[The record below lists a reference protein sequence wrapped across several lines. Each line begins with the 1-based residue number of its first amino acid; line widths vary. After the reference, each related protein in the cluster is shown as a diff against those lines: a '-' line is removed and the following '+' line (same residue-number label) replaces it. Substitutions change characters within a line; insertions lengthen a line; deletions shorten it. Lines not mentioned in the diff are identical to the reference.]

1 MIKYKLNITD
11 CYPQVICLDNN
22 IGLKSYF
29 SILDIIK
36 KKENSSILLNNMVIN
51 IDDELW
57 YGVITK
63 TNSNSIVARALNS
76 LDVDGLD
83 IFTLMMQRAELTI
96 SGIKCVYIKL
106 STDTDN
112 YYHSIGNE
120 FCVGD
125 KHIWLAGYCS
135 DFENT
140 AINIML
146 VFDGEI
152 HLNFHES
159 DIVIESINFNSYINF
174 YNVND
179 FNKANDSFISL
190 KKTRIENLGF
200 NNVKSELL
208 RFDNNIKYFDYSE
221 TGNVAIK
228 NYNV

>member
-1 MIKYKLNITD
+1 MIRYKLNITD

-22 IGLKSYF
+22 IGLRSYF
-29 SILDIIK
+29 SILDIIN
-36 KKENSSILLNNMVIN
+36 KKENPSILLNNMVIN
-51 IDDELW
+51 IDDESW

-63 TNSNSIVARALNS
+63 KNSNSIVTRALNS
-76 LDVDGLD
+76 LDVNDLD

-106 STDTDN
+106 LTDTDN

-140 AINIML
+140 TINIML

-174 YNVND
+174 DNVND

-190 KKTRIENLGF
+190 KEIRIEDLGF
-200 NNVKSELL
+200 NNIKSELL
-208 RFDNNIKYFDYSE
+208 EFNNNIKYFDYSE

>member
-1 MIKYKLNITD
+1 
-11 CYPQVICLDNN
+11 
-22 IGLKSYF
+22 
-29 SILDIIK
+29 
-36 KKENSSILLNNMVIN
+36 
-51 IDDELW
+51 
-57 YGVITK
+57 
-63 TNSNSIVARALNS
+63 
-76 LDVDGLD
+76 
-83 IFTLMMQRAELTI
+83 
-96 SGIKCVYIKL
+96 
-106 STDTDN
+106 
-112 YYHSIGNE
+112 
-120 FCVGD
+120 
-125 KHIWLAGYCS
+125 
-135 DFENT
+135 
-140 AINIML
+140 ML

-159 DIVIESINFNSYINF
+159 DIVIESINFNSHINF

>member
-1 MIKYKLNITD
+1 MINYNLNITD

-29 SILDIIK
+29 SILDIIN

-96 SGIKCVYIKL
+96 LGIKCVYIKL
-106 STDTDN
+106 STDTDD

-140 AINIML
+140 TINIML

-159 DIVIESINFNSYINF
+159 DLVIESINFNSYINF
-174 YNVND
+174 DNVND

-190 KKTRIENLGF
+190 KKIRIENLGF

-208 RFDNNIKYFDYSE
+208 EFNNNIKYFDYSE